1 MSKHHNFLQE
11 ALLSRLPSLTAEMSV
26 SLSPMNSWLL
36 WENLSLIITILMS
49 DFSYKVTKHL
59 FKSRENIL
67 LIFVFLRELTCS
79 LFHTWRSMFA
89 AGRITTVSSF
99 VESRMDQSFLNY
111 CNIYQVILPNK
122 NPFPERN
129 SVQFYLAP
137 LLVNSKEK
145 SIQWCS

>member
-1 MSKHHNFLQE
+1 MSKHHNSLQE

-79 LFHTWRSMFA
+79 LFHMRRSMFA
-89 AGRITTVSSF
+89 AGRIKTVSSF

-137 LLVNSKEK
+137 LSVNSKEK